1 MQDSL
6 EPRPPGL
13 FRTVESL
20 KTSLCLKLCPRAQLL
35 GDFGAYAMWS
45 MGKAASLAA
54 TCRRDQ
60 MNYLRLIPPDH

>member
-20 KTSLCLKLCPRAQLL
+20 KTSLCLEAPSTRT
-35 GDFGAYAMWS
+35 
-45 MGKAASLAA
+45 AAGRLWRLRYVVYGESSIPSS
-54 TCRRDQ
+54 
-60 MNYLRLIPPDH
+60 YLSS